1 MAAGAV
7 DPSNIL
13 LGNKY
18 LATIPSPQVID
29 TGFSVVGHMSVGG
42 YPTQTQ
48 AQCSLEIYGNVLNT
62 NGYIW
67 QF

>member
-1 MAAGAV
+1 MTAGAV

-18 LATIPSPQVID
+18 LATAPYPQVID
-29 TGFSVVGHMSVGG
+29 TGFSVVGRMSVGG
-42 YPTQTQ
+42 SPTQPQ
-48 AQCSLEIYGNVLNT
+48 AHCSLEIYGNVLNT